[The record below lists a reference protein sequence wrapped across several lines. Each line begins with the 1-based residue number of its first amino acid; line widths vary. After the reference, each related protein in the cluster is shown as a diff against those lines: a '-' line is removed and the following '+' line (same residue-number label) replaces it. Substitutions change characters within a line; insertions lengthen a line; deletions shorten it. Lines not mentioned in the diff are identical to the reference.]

1 MHEPEAP
8 SAASALAER
17 LRTCA
22 LDRAATGKELSRAT
36 SAIVASWIRERSEAW
51 SWDRAG
57 EDLERALREWNEEQ
71 AWRGTCAAW
80 MDALRRAWHA
90 GRADAR
96 DGRPTSASE
105 RLTRELEAW
114 LTDDDPRLPSRATLA
129 EHAAKD
135 VERGEVILLAAFSDT
150 VALALELL
158 ARAGRRPHAL
168 VAELRPNLDG
178 RRMARRLAQH
188 GIPVSVCYDAALCS
202 NVPRADRI
210 WLSTEAIGSDALLAR
225 AGTRSLVE
233 EAERCEVPVYV
244 LATSDKLVPGGELRL
259 PSFCERGDAAAWD
272 DAPPA
277 PPGVR
282 VESQMYEPV
291 PLDMLPRFITEI
303 GTETPT
309 ALHLRAL
316 RIEAAPAC
324 AADPA
329 EAVQSSAADVIT
341 QSLST

>member
-1 MHEPEAP
+1 M
-8 SAASALAER
+8 
-17 LRTCA
+17 
-22 LDRAATGKELSRAT
+22 G
-36 SAIVASWIRERSEAW
+36 
-51 SWDRAG
+51 
-57 EDLERALREWNEEQ
+57 
-71 AWRGTCAAW
+71 
-80 MDALRRAWHA
+80 
-90 GRADAR
+90 
-96 DGRPTSASE
+96 
-105 RLTRELEAW
+105 
-114 LTDDDPRLPSRATLA
+114 
-129 EHAAKD
+129 
-135 VERGEVILLAAFSDT
+135 VERGEVILLDAFSDT

-168 VAELRPNLDG
+168 VAELRPDLDG

-272 DAPPA
+272 DAPPT
-277 PPGVR
+277 PPTPPTPNGVR

-316 RIEAAPAC
+316 RIESAPPC
-324 AADPA
+324 AADLA
-329 EAVQSSAADVIT
+329 EAVHSSAADATT
-341 QSLST
+341 QSSST